1 MQLWCTCVR
10 TRNGA
15 VGTELEPPQTVAS
28 IGVSRGFT
36 TPLANILRR
45 ISSRE
50 AAYAMALSAQLEQ
63 GHKKWRPRIQK
74 KEERAAAD
82 QGFRRKK
89 TEQQPIKDSEER
101 RPSSSRSRIQKK
113 EDRAAA
119 DQGFRRKKTE
129 QQPIKDSE
137 ERRPSSSRS
146 RIQKKEDRAAAD

>member
-1 MQLWCTCVR
+1 MRVMTAERVNRPKINGCHIQWYNIGFWIS
-10 TRNGA
+10 TR
-15 VGTELEPPQTVAS
+15 S
-28 IGVSRGFT
+28 DR
-36 TPLANILRR
+36 
-45 ISSRE
+45 
-50 AAYAMALSAQLEQ
+50 LSAQLEQ